1 MKRSTYLIGV
11 TSSILFFIG
20 TIFKIM
26 HWPLAGAFLTLS
38 ILLFALG
45 YAVLLLLDKNKIAQN
60 CYQKFVNWMT
70 AATMI
75 VVSVSFLFKAQHWP
89 GAGILIYVAHAVLVV
104 MIPVLF
110 IQGLKESDPV
120 RKLNINNIA
129 IILTFIT
136 AVSIFLWWRTVG
148 MHP

>member
-1 MKRSTYLIGV
+1 MKKSTYLIGV
-11 TSSILFFIG
+11 TSSVLFFIG
-20 TIFKIM
+20 AIFKIL
-26 HWPLAGAFLTLS
+26 HWPLAGALLTLS

-70 AATMI
+70 SVIMI
-75 VVSVSFLFKAQHWP
+75 IVSVSFLFKAQHWP

-110 IQGLKESDPV
+110 IQGSKESDPV

-136 AVSIFLWWRTVG
+136 AVSIFLWWRTIG

>member
-1 MKRSTYLIGV
+1 MKKSTYLIGV
-11 TSSILFFIG
+11 TSSVLFFIG
-20 TIFKIM
+20 AIFKIL
-26 HWPLAGAFLTLS
+26 HWPLAGVILTLS

-45 YAVLLLLDKNKIAQN
+45 YAVLLLLDKNKIARN
-60 CYQKFVNWMT
+60 SYQKFVNWMT
-70 AATMI
+70 SAIMI
-75 VVSVSFLFKAQHWP
+75 IVSVSFLFKAQHWP
-89 GAGILIYVAHAVLVV
+89 GAGILIYAAHAVLVV

-110 IQGLKESDPV
+110 IQGSKESDPV

-136 AVSIFLWWRTVG
+136 AVSIFLWWRTIG